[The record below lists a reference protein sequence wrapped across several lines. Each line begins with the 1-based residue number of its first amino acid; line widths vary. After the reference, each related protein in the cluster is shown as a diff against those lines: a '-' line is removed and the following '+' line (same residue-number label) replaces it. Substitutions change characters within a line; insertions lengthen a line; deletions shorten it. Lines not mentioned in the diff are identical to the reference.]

1 MVAVAQESSGS
12 ASSRPETNHLHQAQ
26 VVGFLIC
33 IVVFCPAPRRVD
45 VKESSKRGLWIPH
58 AVLHGAS
65 PIRIIAVRLHVL
77 IRARPSLVRF
87 GVAILAE
94 IHPEVWRTHQYK
106 SGWHALASNCRI
118 AQIGG
123 AAIFSVDPA
132 DPSSSSSTAETTIL
146 KERNIE

>member
-45 VKESSKRGLWIPH
+45 AKESSKRGLWIPH

-94 IHPEVWRTHQYK
+94 FHTGYILKFGERININPDGMVWRPIAALRK
-106 SGWHALASNCRI
+106 SEAQPFSALILPLRR
-118 AQIGG
+118 AQVHPPKRQ
-123 AAIFSVDPA
+123 S
-132 DPSSSSSTAETTIL
+132 
-146 KERNIE
+146 